1 MISLKTSFLNQ
12 KKIVFL
18 LKDKKENDML
28 TKTRLKKEIEKFPDK
43 FTIDELIEKLI
54 VIEKIQ
60 EGENQSEKGEVIS
73 ENELD
78 KEIEKWFE

>member
-1 MISLKTSFLNQ
+1 
-12 KKIVFL
+12 
-18 LKDKKENDML
+18 ML
-28 TKTRLKKEIEKFPDK
+28 TKSRLKKEIEKLPDK

>member
-1 MISLKTSFLNQ
+1 
-12 KKIVFL
+12 
-18 LKDKKENDML
+18 ML
-28 TKTRLKKEIEKFPDK
+28 TKTRLKKEIEKLPDK

-54 VIEKIQ
+54 IIEKIQ
-60 EGENQSEKGEVIS
+60 EGEIQSEKGEVIS